1 MKSLFSNTIIAH
13 RGASAY
19 APENTM
25 AAFHRAYVMGAAWVE
40 FDVMLAA
47 CGTPIIFHDETL
59 NRTTN
64 AVGPIAPQPYAA
76 LQTLDAGSW
85 FSPWFSGERIP
96 TLKSVLMFLKS
107 VGMRANI
114 EIKPLPHQSVATV
127 EHTLAVVRECFDE
140 AAPGLLFSSF
150 DVDALRAL
158 RQASPHAH
166 IGLLMHEW
174 LPEWER
180 IASELRT
187 RSIHLNHEIL
197 TPKTASLIKG
207 LHQDLLCYTVND
219 RDTADRLFSWGV
231 DGVFSDFPDVL
242 VKSSLV
248 QS

>member
-1 MKSLFSNTIIAH
+1 MKPAFSKTIIAH

-25 AAFHRAYVMGAAWVE
+25 AAFYRAYVLGAKWVE

-47 CGTPIIFHDETL
+47 CGTPIVMHDETL

-64 AVGPIAPQPYAA
+64 AEGALAPLPYAV

-96 TLKSVLMFLKS
+96 TLKTVLMFLKS
-107 VGMRANI
+107 VGMGANV
-114 EIKPLPHQSVATV
+114 EIKPLPGQSVATAQ
-127 EHTLAVVRECFDE
+127 HTLSVVRSCFNE
-140 AAPGLLFSSF
+140 ADPRVLFSSF
-150 DVDALRAL
+150 CLESLHEL
-158 RQASPHAH
+158 RQSSPHAH

-174 LPEWER
+174 LPHWER
-180 IASELRT
+180 VAADLRT
-187 RSIHLNHEIL
+187 CAIHLNHEIL
-197 TPKTASLIKG
+197 TAKDASAIKRM
-207 LHQDLLCYTVND
+207 HQSLLCYTVND
-219 RDTADRLFSWGV
+219 RDTAARLFDWGV

-242 VKSSLV
+242 VKSSLI